1 MNFRLVCASF
11 VLFATACQSSSG
23 DGKPIDR
30 LSEVDRLSAHG
41 EYAEALVVAEA
52 YHRNHPDD
60 EAGERQYRRARAA
73 VMLDQARALCF
84 ADKNLEALEQVRQ
97 AMLIEPDE
105 SVIADWELKL
115 TRKLAYLAAAAG
127 DEQFASSDLDGAREQ
142 YELALSYAPDDV
154 NAKAALSQVLLQI
167 NYRRGMGESY
177 YEDGVHLLRDYWLEQ
192 ARGRFSYTKK
202 YTPKNTEA
210 ETRKLDVEA
219 QLALSRCTL
228 ARDLERGGLW
238 AGARNEYRIALLI
251 DPDSSVAK
259 EGFDRTRIEA
269 EAEEKLREIDRL
281 TRHKRYA
288 EAMEMIQI
296 GRTSTN
302 LQADKFDGMAAGIE
316 EAQLES
322 SYSSAMALESDQ
334 KFEAA
339 IAAYN
344 AILERRDYYK
354 DVLARRETLTTY
366 VTKATGL
373 YEQALATTDPQ
384 EKLRLLRQISV
395 FWPAYK
401 NTGELIELLR
411 GATPADG

>member
-11 VLFATACQSSSG
+11 VLFAAACQSSSG

-167 NYRRGMGESY
+167 NYRRGDTAPSGQWPENDREFGAVGLTNRMEPAQRLQCGGAQLSEAGTHGNPSWLRQLS
-177 YEDGVHLLRDYWLEQ
+177 EDPCQIPEAGQQRSRTRVQGRAWFEKFHQ
-192 ARGRFSYTKK
+192 GARGLSDTG
-202 YTPKNTEA
+202 
-210 ETRKLDVEA
+210 L
-219 QLALSRCTL
+219 QLLCLS
-228 ARDLERGGLW
+228 
-238 AGARNEYRIALLI
+238 AGA
-251 DPDSSVAK
+251 
-259 EGFDRTRIEA
+259 
-269 EAEEKLREIDRL
+269 
-281 TRHKRYA
+281 
-288 EAMEMIQI
+288 
-296 GRTSTN
+296 
-302 LQADKFDGMAAGIE
+302 AG
-316 EAQLES
+316 L
-322 SYSSAMALESDQ
+322 
-334 KFEAA
+334 
-339 IAAYN
+339 
-344 AILERRDYYK
+344 
-354 DVLARRETLTTY
+354 V
-366 VTKATGL
+366 
-373 YEQALATTDPQ
+373 
-384 EKLRLLRQISV
+384 
-395 FWPAYK
+395 
-401 NTGELIELLR
+401 
-411 GATPADG
+411 

>member
-1 MNFRLVCASF
+1 
-11 VLFATACQSSSG
+11 
-23 DGKPIDR
+23 
-30 LSEVDRLSAHG
+30 
-41 EYAEALVVAEA
+41 
-52 YHRNHPDD
+52 
-60 EAGERQYRRARAA
+60 
-73 VMLDQARALCF
+73 
-84 ADKNLEALEQVRQ
+84 
-97 AMLIEPDE
+97 
-105 SVIADWELKL
+105 
-115 TRKLAYLAAAAG
+115 
-127 DEQFASSDLDGAREQ
+127 
-142 YELALSYAPDDV
+142 LALSYAPDDV
-154 NAKAALSQVLLQI
+154 NAKAALSQVFLQI

-411 GATPADG
+411 AATPADG